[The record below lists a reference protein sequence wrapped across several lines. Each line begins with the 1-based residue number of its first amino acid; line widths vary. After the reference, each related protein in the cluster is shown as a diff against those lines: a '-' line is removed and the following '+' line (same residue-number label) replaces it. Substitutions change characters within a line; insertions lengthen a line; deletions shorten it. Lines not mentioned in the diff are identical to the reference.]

1 MLLAIFIGFG
11 GRLLPTWMFI
21 NSMQL
26 IVHTPLLQTNMPA
39 NLHMFLQRYLDLL
52 RLNVEFFSQPI
63 NQGQTEEGILKYEI
77 SMDENSFFST
87 ILNDCGY
94 NLAFTKNLPII
105 LFFAGVLL
113 ICIVGFTL
121 FDILHQCSKRSEQK
135 NRQNSWRHSAWM
147 SNFTIRY
154 FYEFFFEV
162 FLCTLIH
169 LVTVDNE

>member
-1 MLLAIFIGFG
+1 MLLALFIGFG

-26 IVHTPLLQTNMPA
+26 IAHTPLLQTNMPA

-52 RLNVEFFSQPI
+52 RLNVESFSQLLDVI
-63 NQGQTEEGILKYEI
+63 ETEKGILNYEV

-94 NLAFTKNLPII
+94 KLVFTKNLPII
-105 LFFAGVLL
+105 LFFALVLL
-113 ICIVGFTL
+113 ICIVGFTI
-121 FDILHQCSKRSEQK
+121 FDILLQCSKSKQK
-135 NRQNSWRHSAWM
+135 TSQKKFRHTAWM
-147 SNFTIRY
+147 SNFTLRY

-169 LVTVDNE
+169 LVTVD